1 MKKLIYLVVAIVSFG
16 ATACQEQ
23 DPMMFE
29 DSARVQFTSA
39 VDDYSYSFIWSDKSV
54 TSAVVKLPIR
64 IIGGPKD
71 VERTLNVVQVDEF
84 DVTYQYDN
92 KGYVIDSTVTPK
104 ANPAT
109 AGLHYVPFD
118 DPEAQQ
124 VLKVKAGVV
133 QDSLSII
140 VKRDPSLTDT
150 KVRLRV
156 RIQDSE
162 DFLVGE
168 SKYLERTIV
177 ISDMLEQPTGWYYKN
192 YYTYSAAY
200 SYLGNYSVPKHELM
214 IKVLQELQGSNSRVD
229 DEWINKG
236 NADPTVF
243 VYWRAKFVEALEKFN
258 NDPAN
263 IASGAAPLKEN
274 PNDPSSTLVSF
285 PSKVQ

>member
-1 MKKLIYLVVAIVSFG
+1 MKKLIYLFIAIVSIG

-23 DPMMFE
+23 EPLMFN

-54 TSAVVKLPIR
+54 TSAVIKLPIR

-71 VERTLNVVQVDEF
+71 VERTLNAVQVDEF
-84 DVTYQYDN
+84 TVTYEYDN
-92 KGYVIDSTVTPK
+92 KGYLVDSTVTPME
-104 ANPAT
+104 NPAV

-118 DPEAQQ
+118 SPEAQQ

-140 VKRDPSLTDT
+140 VKRDPSLATK

-162 DFLVGE
+162 DFLAGE
-168 SKYLERTIV
+168 NQYLERTIV
-177 ISDMLEQPTGWYYKN
+177 FSDMLEQPTGWYYKN

-214 IKVLQELQGSNSRVD
+214 IRVLQNLQGSDSRVD
-229 DEWINKG
+229 DALIDKG

-243 VYWRAKFVEALEKFN
+243 VYWRAKFVEELEAFN

-263 IASGAAPLKEN
+263 IASGAAPLKE
-274 PNDPSSTLVSF
+274 DPSNPSSALVSF
-285 PSKVQ
+285 PTKVN

>member
-1 MKKLIYLVVAIVSFG
+1 MKKLIYLFIAIVSIG

-23 DPMMFE
+23 DPLMFN

-54 TSAVVKLPIR
+54 TSAVIKLPVR

-71 VERTLNVVQVDEF
+71 VERVLSAVQVDEF
-84 DVTYQYDN
+84 NVTYEYDN
-92 KGYVIDSTVTPK
+92 KGYLVDSTVTPIE
-104 ANPAT
+104 NPAV
-109 AGLHYVPFD
+109 AGQHYVPFD
-118 DPEAQQ
+118 SPEAQQ
-124 VLKVKAGVV
+124 VMKVKAGAV
-133 QDSLSII
+133 QDSLAII
-140 VKRDPSLTDT
+140 VKRDPSLATQ

-162 DFLVGE
+162 DFLAGE
-168 SKYLERTIV
+168 SQYLERTIV
-177 ISDMLEQPTGWYYKN
+177 FSDMLEQPTGWYYKN

-214 IKVLQELQGSNSRVD
+214 IRVLQNLQGSDSRVD
-229 DEWINKG
+229 DAWIDKG

-243 VYWRAKFVEALEKFN
+243 VYWRAKFVEELEAFN

-263 IASGAAPLKEN
+263 IASGAAPLKE
-274 PNDPSSTLVSF
+274 DPSNPSSALVSF
-285 PSKVQ
+285 PTKVI

>member
-1 MKKLIYLVVAIVSFG
+1 MKKLLYIIIAIVSIG

-23 DPMMFE
+23 ESLMF
-29 DSARVQFTSA
+29 DDFARVQFTSG
-39 VDDYSYSFIWSDKSV
+39 VEDYSYSFIWCDKSV

-71 VERTLNVVQVDEF
+71 VERTLNVIQVDEY
-84 DVTYQYDN
+84 DVTYEYDK
-92 KGYVIDSTVTPK
+92 KGYLIDSTVTPK
-104 ANPAT
+104 ENPAV
-109 AGLHYVPFD
+109 AGLHYVSFD
-118 DPEAQQ
+118 SQEAQQ

-133 QDSLSII
+133 QDSLSVI
-140 VKRDPSLTDT
+140 VKRDPSLATT

-168 SKYLERTIV
+168 SPYLERTIV
-177 ISDMLEQPTGWYYKN
+177 ISDMLEQPSGWYYKN

-214 IKVLQELQGSNSRVD
+214 IRVLQTLQGSDSRVD

-243 VYWRAKFVEALEKFN
+243 VYWRAKFVEELEAFN

-263 IASGAAPLKEN
+263 IASGAAPLKEDPTN
-274 PNDPSSTLVSF
+274 PSSPLVSF
-285 PSKVQ
+285 PTKVQ

>member
-1 MKKLIYLVVAIVSFG
+1 MKKLLYIFIAIVSIG

-23 DPMMFE
+23 EPLMF
-29 DSARVQFTSA
+29 DDYARIQFTSA
-39 VDDYSYSFIWSDKSV
+39 VEDYSYSFIWSDESV
-54 TSAVVKLPIR
+54 TSAVVKLPVR
-64 IIGGPKD
+64 VIGGPKD
-71 VERTLNVVQVDEF
+71 VERTLSVIQVDEF
-84 DVTYQYDN
+84 DVTYTYDN

-104 ANPAT
+104 ENPAV

-118 DPEAQQ
+118 TQEAQQ
-124 VLKVKAGVV
+124 VLKIKAGVV
-133 QDSLSII
+133 QDSLSVIL
-140 VKRDPSLTDT
+140 KRDPSLSNT

-162 DFLVGE
+162 DFLAGE

-177 ISDMLEQPTGWYYKN
+177 FSDMLEQPTNWYYKN
-192 YYTYSAAY
+192 YYTYTAAY

-214 IKVLQELQGSNSRVD
+214 IRVLQRLQGSDSRVD
-229 DEWINKG
+229 DEWIDKG

-243 VYWRAKFVEALEKFN
+243 VYWRAKFIEELEAFN

-263 IASGAAPLKEN
+263 IASGAAPLKEDPTN
-274 PNDPSSTLVSF
+274 PSSALVSF